1 MSGEPMLLLLGLL
14 LLCDSVAPCPLVD
27 VTVCDNPYC
36 IGFRTGATFSE
47 MIHSRLA
54 ASKQLPGWRAFYATE
69 HGKAV
74 VQALAE
80 TNCAMYE
87 RRVAESKALVLLCD
101 TLGCVT
107 NKPKRGLPLKRGSPE
122 PASLSW
128 GTLFSAREKGA
139 APTRP
144 AGGQHISNTC
154 SCRADV

>member
-1 MSGEPMLLLLGLL
+1 MLLLLGLL

-87 RRVAESKALVLLCD
+87 RQHSELASPKAKRLL
-101 TLGCVT
+101 L
-107 NKPKRGLPLKRGSPE
+107 
-122 PASLSW
+122 
-128 GTLFSAREKGA
+128 A
-139 APTRP
+139 APQFTFVAITNAKQHGALNAAQRSKREAAATAFAP
-144 AGGQHISNTC
+144 TTKAGSAQP
-154 SCRADV
+154 R